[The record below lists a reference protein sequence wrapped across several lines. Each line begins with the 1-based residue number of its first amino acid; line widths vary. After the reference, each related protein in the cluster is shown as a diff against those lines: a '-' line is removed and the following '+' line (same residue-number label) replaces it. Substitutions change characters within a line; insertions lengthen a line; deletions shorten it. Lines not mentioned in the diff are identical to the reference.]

1 MNKFTF
7 LFLFLFLLIGSC
19 KNTGFTNSETVLA
32 RVYDSY
38 LYASNLEG
46 LVPAGVSAADSL
58 AICRNYVGNWIKNQL
73 ILSQAEKN
81 LTDAQKDFTRQ
92 LEDYRNSLIIYEYE
106 TELIRQ
112 SLDTIISDEEI
123 EKYYQANQQ
132 HYKLS
137 DNIVQVVFASVDVDS
152 PKSERIKSLV
162 ESELQEDRDSLEFYC
177 LRYAEDYD
185 IVDDGWVVFNEFLTR
200 VPITTSNPES
210 YLSKNKFVELK
221 TENECY
227 YIHFLDFM
235 LAESISPLALERN
248 NIKSIILN
256 MRKKKLIRAMKQEIQ
271 MQALENNDFEYY

>member
-1 MNKFTF
+1 LFTV
-7 LFLFLFLLIGSC
+7 SC
-19 KNTGFTNSETVLA
+19 KNAGFNNSETVLA

-46 LVPAGVSAADSL
+46 LVPEDVSTADSL
-58 AICRNYVGNWIKNQL
+58 AICRNYIDNWIKNQL
-73 ILSQAEKN
+73 ILSHAEKN
-81 LTDAQKDFTRQ
+81 LTNAQKDFTRQ

-132 HYKLS
+132 NYRLN
-137 DNIVQVVFASVDVDS
+137 DNIVQVVFASVDIDS
-152 PKSERIKSLV
+152 PKRDRIKSLV
-162 ESELQEDRDSLEFYC
+162 QSELQEDRDSLEFYC

-185 IVDDGWVVFNEFLTR
+185 IVDEGWVVFNEFLAR
-200 VPITTSNPES
+200 VPVTINNPES

-221 TENECY
+221 SKNEYY

-235 LAESISPLALERN
+235 LAESISPLALERD

-271 MQALENNDFEYY
+271 QQALENNDFEFF